1 MKEVD
6 GLKRQVAEELRGCVP
21 SRKLEQRGHGA
32 ADHLVQLNGDASAST
47 AIRNVCQTLTEM
59 KCKLERGA
67 QDLDKSLQ
75 EKAEKTTM
83 LEQLEFR
90 LVEKVELLSDL
101 GEQSKQVPQLHQVL
115 AEKTRMLEQLEFRLV
130 EKVELLSDLGEQS
143 KQLPQLHQV
152 LQDNDLAFRNIQERL
167 SGEREERERSISQ
180 FSDQL
185 KAFESRLNEEKKE
198 QAKSVEQMAVLSET
212 LRREIQ
218 VKLQELDCR
227 VQSASASLIS
237 ELSSKHEHHSAE
249 EANENS
255 LALQRMEGRL
265 VDESEQRMT
274 SILALSDQVREVPE
288 LRRTVEGMQEFVS
301 GENSERAKAISCLSA
316 QVHCLSETLGL
327 QMQQQLQEIESRL
340 QAWCLTAISENT
352 AVAQQA
358 EELAKSDSTADA
370 VQSFM
375 LQDLQM
381 QLELEC
387 RTRSELGSDLSSE
400 VKALAQL
407 IDEEAATRLRSVREL
422 TAMLRQELAEEADLL
437 KSEVNLLRSHVR
449 AEKLSEQ
456 RLADSRE
463 TADLGGTADS
473 RETADLGGESAK
485 ILELQCMIEA
495 ERCERAQSL
504 VHVFERLSSLTG
516 EACAEQTQLDF
527 SIPVT
532 SLEERVTEQ
541 LRTLRLA
548 LDLEAAERVS
558 GDEQIE
564 RALTCYRG
572 RCDIDRAKSEEQSAA
587 THCKLQALHG
597 DFTKQVTQLWSGLEV
612 EAGERCS
619 ATAIMQERCDE
630 LQKSLA
636 AEVDRGLQVIMQI
649 KQQDAFKA
657 TGNLLRSAENL
668 LGASV
673 PAKAR
678 AGLSP
683 HG

>member
-1 MKEVD
+1 
-6 GLKRQVAEELRGCVP
+6 
-21 SRKLEQRGHGA
+21 
-32 ADHLVQLNGDASAST
+32 
-47 AIRNVCQTLTEM
+47 
-59 KCKLERGA
+59 
-67 QDLDKSLQ
+67 
-75 EKAEKTTM
+75 
-83 LEQLEFR
+83 
-90 LVEKVELLSDL
+90 
-101 GEQSKQVPQLHQVL
+101 
-115 AEKTRMLEQLEFRLV
+115 
-130 EKVELLSDLGEQS
+130 
-143 KQLPQLHQV
+143 
-152 LQDNDLAFRNIQERL
+152 
-167 SGEREERERSISQ
+167 
-180 FSDQL
+180 
-185 KAFESRLNEEKKE
+185 
-198 QAKSVEQMAVLSET
+198 
-212 LRREIQ
+212 
-218 VKLQELDCR
+218 
-227 VQSASASLIS
+227 
-237 ELSSKHEHHSAE
+237 
-249 EANENS
+249 
-255 LALQRMEGRL
+255 
-265 VDESEQRMT
+265 
-274 SILALSDQVREVPE
+274 
-288 LRRTVEGMQEFVS
+288 
-301 GENSERAKAISCLSA
+301 
-316 QVHCLSETLGL
+316 
-327 QMQQQLQEIESRL
+327 
-340 QAWCLTAISENT
+340 
-352 AVAQQA
+352 
-358 EELAKSDSTADA
+358 
-370 VQSFM
+370 M

-449 AEKLSEQ
+449 AEKLNEQ

-463 TADLGGTADS
+463 TAD
-473 RETADLGGESAK
+473 GESAK

-495 ERCERAQSL
+495 ERCERAQAL

-564 RALTCYRG
+564 RALTSYRG

-636 AEVDRGLQVIMQI
+636 AEVDTGLQVIMQLQ
-649 KQQDAFKA
+649 QQDALKA
-657 TGNLLRSAENL
+657 TGNLLRSAESL

-673 PAKAR
+673 PAK
-678 AGLSP
+678 P
-683 HG
+683 